1 MAEHGTLA
9 RRRSGCH
16 CDPCV
21 QAKNRYNQRRDLLIA
36 TGRWQYLVDA
46 EPVRQHVSQLCA
58 AGLGKRR
65 IAQLSGVS
73 APTIQHLLNGNPA
86 SGRPRT
92 ARLRPDIARALLA
105 IQPGLDMLADSAT
118 VDTIGTRRRVQAL
131 MCLGWSQREQSDRVG
146 LDQRTFSAIN
156 TYDRVAAST
165 ARAVRDLYDELS
177 MAVAPSSQG
186 SNYARTYAKKRGY
199 APPLAWDDDSI
210 DDPKARPDF
219 GKKTG
224 VHAAIQENVSE
235 LTAQRVSDEEIAR
248 RLGISRDWVVEMRR
262 RARRAVAA

>member
-1 MAEHGTLA
+1 MTQ
-9 RRRSGCH
+9 SIS
-16 CDPCV
+16 DK
-21 QAKNRYNQRRDLLIA
+21 QRYNLRRELLINA
-36 TGRWQYLVDA
+36 GQWAPFVDA
-46 EPVRQHVSQLCA
+46 EPVRRHVNELRA

-65 IAQLSGVS
+65 IAALSGVS
-73 APTIQHLLNGNPA
+73 NATIQHLLRGNPG

-92 ARLRPDIARALLA
+92 ARIRPDIARALLA
-105 IQPGLDMLADSAT
+105 VRPGLDTLADSAA

-131 MCLGWSQREQSDRVG
+131 MCLGWSQREQADRVG
-146 LDQRTFSAIN
+146 IDQRTFSAIN
-156 TYDRVAAST
+156 TYDRIAAST

-177 MAVAPSSQG
+177 MTVAPSSQG

-262 RARRAVAA
+262 RARKAVAA